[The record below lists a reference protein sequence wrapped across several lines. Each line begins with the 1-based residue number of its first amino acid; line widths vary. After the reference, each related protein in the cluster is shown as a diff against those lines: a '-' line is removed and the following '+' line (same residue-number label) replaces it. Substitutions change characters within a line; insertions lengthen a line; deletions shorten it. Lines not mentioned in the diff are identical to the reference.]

1 MRGVVV
7 ATVLSWGG
15 DGCDRSELG
24 VMEATATNLRWR

>member
-1 MRGVVV
+1 
-7 ATVLSWGG
+7 LSWGG